1 MEGPH
6 SDTFSRTRFS
16 VFLRI
21 LFGVSSSSSVKV
33 RSGVVAAANFLL
45 LPCLVLSGCMLR
57 ARWSLQARHA
67 ESRQS
72 RLRCGQEAKARR
84 DEQAEAHV
92 ALRLEQT
99 DLPHVCKL
107 PRPPEL
113 AVLLE
118 RGSVVTLDGGVLVC
132 ALEKP
137 LES

>member
-1 MEGPH
+1 M
-6 SDTFSRTRFS
+6 
-16 VFLRI
+16 
-21 LFGVSSSSSVKV
+21 
-33 RSGVVAAANFLL
+33 VAAA
-45 LPCLVLSGCMLR
+45 PSPLSAPRLR
-57 ARWSLQARHA
+57 LTAARGVAASREARHA

-72 RLRCGQEAKARR
+72 RLRCGEEAKARR
-84 DEQAEAHV
+84 DAQADAEAQV

-118 RGSVVTLDGGVLVC
+118 RGSVVTLDGGVLVVC